1 MHVCMYVCMYAC
13 MYACKHVCIY
23 AFMHVCMYA
32 CMHACMYVCM
42 HAYMHACMYA
52 CMYVCMYAS
61 MHVCMYACM
70 HVGRSGFD
78 FALICSFEIHEI
90 PMKSPLNSRPHP
102 PQPGPPTQTSVHCCR
117 ARCRALR
124 SPVTPKFGSCA
135 MKGQLDV
142 SNKYEDA
149 IAILSLFFFSLSLS
163 LFIYANATHTS
174 LQSMCLIVLYCIC
187 K

>member
-1 MHVCMYVCMYAC
+1 
-13 MYACKHVCIY
+13 
-23 AFMHVCMYA
+23 MHVCMYA
-32 CMHACMYVCM
+32 CMH
-42 HAYMHACMYA
+42 
-52 CMYVCMYAS
+52 VCMYES
-61 MHVCMYACM
+61 MHLCMYACM

-90 PMKSPLNSRPHP
+90 PMTSPLNSRPHP

-149 IAILSLFFFSLSLS
+149 IAILSLFLFFSLSLS
-163 LFIYANATHTS
+163 IHLCKCYTHKFTVH
-174 LQSMCLIVLYCIC
+174 VLDCIILYL
-187 K
+187 